1 MQRQLAELETARSRF
16 IATASHE
23 LRTPIFSIG
32 GFLELLEDEEL
43 DEETRVMFIR
53 QVREQVA
60 RLGRLATDLLDL
72 SKLEAGSLEL
82 RPERTDL
89 REIARG
95 VAAEFAPALAAHE
108 SHLELRLA
116 ATGAEADCDPERV
129 AQIMRILIDN
139 ALSHTPAGHRR
150 RGRCWAAGRAGTS
163 FRDRLR
169 HRHQARRHV
178 TDLRALL
185 HLGRRTGLR
194 PRPRDRARA
203 RGADG
208 RGAARRERA
217 RPDDVLAGAPR
228 MRRRTLAAG
237 TAAAALLVAGC
248 GGKQETRTIS
258 AQTTTTRVEIL
269 KDAGDAQPGGGS
281 FDPSAIYQ
289 RESPG
294 VVTITSTGLDNP
306 NGSGQNESGVGSGF
320 VISGNGEIATN
331 AHVVTSGEG
340 ASIHKAQQV
349 YVRFKDNNQV
359 SAEIVGFDPFSDVA
373 LLKVDPAGLTLR
385 PLPLGS
391 ARDVIVGAPVA
402 AIGSPFG
409 KDESLSVGVVSA
421 LDRSIDSLTG
431 FATTGA
437 IQTDAAINHGNSG
450 GPLLDARGRV
460 LGINAQIQTTQRR
473 RQRRRLRGVG
483 RHGQAL
489 ARPAA
494 QGRQGPLLVPRRLD
508 RAALSAA
515 RPALQGRDR
524 PRRVGAGRRR
534 RAARRTTRG

>member
-1 MQRQLAELETARSRF
+1 M
-16 IATASHE
+16 
-23 LRTPIFSIG
+23 
-32 GFLELLEDEEL
+32 
-43 DEETRVMFIR
+43 
-53 QVREQVA
+53 
-60 RLGRLATDLLDL
+60 
-72 SKLEAGSLEL
+72 
-82 RPERTDL
+82 
-89 REIARG
+89 RG
-95 VAAEFAPALAAHE
+95 
-108 SHLELRLA
+108 
-116 ATGAEADCDPERV
+116 
-129 AQIMRILIDN
+129 
-139 ALSHTPAGHRR
+139 
-150 RGRCWAAGRAGTS
+150 
-163 FRDRLR
+163 
-169 HRHQARRHV
+169 
-178 TDLRALL
+178 
-185 HLGRRTGLR
+185 
-194 PRPRDRARA
+194 
-203 RGADG
+203 
-208 RGAARRERA
+208 
-217 RPDDVLAGAPR
+217 
-228 MRRRTLAAG
+228 RTLAAG
-237 TAAAALLVAGC
+237 AASAALLVAGC
-248 GGKQETRTIS
+248 GGKQETKTIS

-391 ARDVIVGAPVA
+391 ASDVIVGAPVA

-450 GPLLDARGRV
+450 GPLFDLRGRV
-460 LGINAQIQTTQRR
+460 IGVNSQIESESGGNT
-473 RQRRRLRGVG
+473 GVG
-483 RHGQAL
+483 FAIPSNTVRSVADQLIAGEQVEHAYLGVSL
-489 ARPAA
+489 ASPLTGTGAQVASVTSGSPAA
-494 QGRQGPLLVPRRLD
+494 DAGLKAGDVITAFD
-508 RAALSAA
+508 GNAVESADDLTSA
-515 RPALQGRDR
+515 VSEKSPGDEVTISYTRDGDSHTVQATLGTRPS
-524 PRRVGAGRRR
+524 
-534 RAARRTTRG
+534 